1 MGYRSEVNLVFYTRH
16 QEAVPFA
23 ALKLWFDE
31 NYPHKEATTEW
42 EARIETGGCG
52 DVTDPDWIMVIYEN
66 VKWYQGY
73 THVEEVDHAMR
84 SFIDTFEATDK
95 DNVAYEF
102 VRVGEEIDDIEEI
115 RSAYSDWRLGVRRE
129 VYFD

>member
-1 MGYRSEVNLVFYTRH
+1 MGYRSEVTFVFYTRH

-42 EARIETGGCG
+42 EAKIETGGYN
-52 DVTDPDWIMVIYEN
+52 DSPEDWIMVTYED

-73 THVEEVDHAMR
+73 THVEAVDRAMR
-84 SFIDTFEATDK
+84 SFIDTFEANDK
-95 DNVAYEF
+95 DNVAFEHI
-102 VRVGEEIDDIEEI
+102 RIGEEPDDIEEV
-115 RSAYSDWRLGVRRE
+115 RTAYCDYRLGVRRE

>member
-1 MGYRSEVNLVFYTRH
+1 MGYRSAVPLAFYTRH

-42 EARIETGGCG
+42 EAKIETGGYN
-52 DVTDPDWIMVIYEN
+52 DSPEDWIMVTYED

-73 THVEEVDHAMR
+73 THVEAVDRAMR
-84 SFIDTFEATDK
+84 SFIDTFEANDK
-95 DNVAYEF
+95 DNVAFEHI
-102 VRVGEEIDDIEEI
+102 RIGEEPDDIEEV
-115 RSAYSDWRLGVRRE
+115 RTAYCDYRLGVRRE
-129 VYFD
+129 IYFD

>member
-31 NYPHKEATTEW
+31 NYPHREAREEW
-42 EARIETGGCG
+42 EARIETGG
-52 DVTDPDWIMVIYEN
+52 DWIMVIYED

-73 THVEEVDHAMR
+73 THVEAVDRAMR
-84 SFIDTFEATDK
+84 SFIDTFEANDK

-102 VRVGEEIDDIEEI
+102 VRVGEEIDDIEEV
-115 RSAYSDWRLGVRRE
+115 RTAYCDWRLGVRRE

>member
-1 MGYRSEVNLVFYTRH
+1 MGYRSEVTFVFYTRH
-16 QEAVPFA
+16 QEVVPFA

-42 EARIETGGCG
+42 EAKIETGGYN
-52 DVTDPDWIMVIYEN
+52 DSPEDWIMVTYQD

-73 THVEEVDHAMR
+73 THVEAVDRAMR
-84 SFIDTFEATDK
+84 RFIDTFEANDK
-95 DNVAYEF
+95 DNVAFEHI
-102 VRVGEEIDDIEEI
+102 RIGEEPDDIEEV
-115 RSAYSDWRLGVRRE
+115 RTAYCDYRLGVRRE

>member
-1 MGYRSEVNLVFYTRH
+1 MGYRSEVTFVFYTRK

-42 EARIETGGCG
+42 EAKIETGGYAEE
-52 DVTDPDWIMVIYEN
+52 PEDWIMVTYQD

-73 THVEEVDHAMR
+73 SHVDAVDRAMQN
-84 SFIDTFEATDK
+84 FIDTFDANDK
-95 DNVAYEF
+95 DNVAFESI
-102 VRVGEEIDDIEEI
+102 RIGEETEDIEEQ
-115 RSAYSDWRLGVRRE
+115 RSGYSDYRLGVRRE
-129 VYFD
+129 IYFD